1 MPDMQNAGTFIPDSG
16 AATTPPPKDRTT
28 LSGGFSDVVMLI
40 AIVLLVSSL
49 AVSTGVFLYSQLI
62 NKQIETKQAS
72 LNRVRNAIDKNTVE
86 SLKLLSKR
94 LTVGNDILNKHNA
107 VSEIFRALEQ
117 ITLKSVQFT
126 EFKFQQAPPD
136 TLQLHLKGK
145 ALTVNAVAA
154 QSKAFAANPDKFQNT
169 IFSDL
174 GFEKDGTV
182 SFQVVTDINPDF
194 INFVNLVLRKVNEGA
209 SQPYVNNSVN
219 SGYTGNGNN
228 NIFNAQNQAYE
239 FNNSV
244 QNDTRLQDS
253 NEQDVQ
259 TDEFGI
265 PINN

>member
-1 MPDMQNAGTFIPDSG
+1 MPGMQNTGSFIPDSG
-16 AATTPPPKDRTT
+16 AVVTPPQDKKSNEPSG
-28 LSGGFSDVVMLI
+28 LSDIVMLI
-40 AIVLLVSSL
+40 AIILLVSSL
-49 AVSTGVFLYSQLI
+49 AISTGVFLYSQLI
-62 NKQIETKQAS
+62 NKQIESKKES
-72 LNRVRNAIDKNTVE
+72 LNRVRNAIDKNTIE

-107 VSEIFRALEQ
+107 VSEVFRALEQ

-126 EFKFQQAPPD
+126 NFKFQSGAED
-136 TLQLHLKGK
+136 ELQIHMKGK

-169 IFSDL
+169 IFSNL

-209 SQPYVNNSVN
+209 TQPIS
-219 SGYTGNGNN
+219 SGIINEGFAGEGNN
-228 NIFNAQNQAYE
+228 MFNMQNQLGGFNENAQDNMQYQA
-239 FNNSV
+239 V
-244 QNDTRLQDS
+244 DTK
-253 NEQDVQ
+253 DVQ